1 MTFEEAKQLSILKW
15 EYLVEHP
22 KTELDDIPYRIPQL
36 RQILHHCGFCHLYFQ
51 ETENGYCKKCP
62 LAIGYD
68 VSKHPAC
75 AQQHHPFSCFEQA
88 EDETMLRQYA
98 GEVLSMIQKAEEI
111 K

>member
-22 KTELDDIPYRIPQL
+22 KTELWDIPFLIPELKRI
-36 RQILHHCGFCHLYFQ
+36 IHACGFCHLYFQ
-51 ETENGYCKKCP
+51 KTENGYCQKCP

-68 VSKHPAC
+68 TSGNSAC
-75 AQQHHPFSCFEQA
+75 SQSHHPFSCFKQA
-88 EDETMLRQYA
+88 EDEDMLRQYA
-98 GEVLSMIQKAEEI
+98 SEVLSMIQKAEEI